1 MAIRRSNGFESEEKV
16 SVAYQSVSVS
26 VRKRRCLSQTGVFKM
41 KPWPVGVQLSCH
53 IPNVS
58 DLVLNESIV
67 GIWKSSRNMPTDTQ
81 RETPSPPILIK
92 KKAIVKRK
100 KPPHKP
106 LN

>member
-16 SVAYQSVSVS
+16 SVACQSVSVS
-26 VRKRRCLSQTGVFKM
+26 VRRRRCLSQTGVFKM

-58 DLVLNESIV
+58 DLVVNESIV